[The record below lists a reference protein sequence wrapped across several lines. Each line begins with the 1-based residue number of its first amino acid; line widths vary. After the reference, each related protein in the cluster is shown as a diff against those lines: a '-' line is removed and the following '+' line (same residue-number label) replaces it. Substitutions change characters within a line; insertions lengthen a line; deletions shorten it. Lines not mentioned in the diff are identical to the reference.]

1 MLMGFAFILVQVKSP
16 MLVAVGMYLPLE
28 TTFAIFV
35 GGMIK
40 GIVDKSMAKRKFNA
54 AQTARATNVGILL
67 AAGLIAGEGLM
78 GLVRAAWKFFF
89 LQNVIKFDIPTIFKG
104 GKYFG
109 VIDLYVG
116 GLVVLFLI
124 GLYLV
129 RIPLK
134 NAGAADEPPPPSA
147 II

>member
-1 MLMGFAFILVQVKSP
+1 
-16 MLVAVGMYLPLE
+16 MYLPLE

-40 GIVDKSMAKRKFNA
+40 GIVDKTIAKRKLNA
-54 AQTARATNVGILL
+54 AQAARATNVGILL
-67 AAGLIAGEGLM
+67 AAGLIAGEALTGL
-78 GLVRAAWKFFF
+78 LRAAWKFFF
-89 LQNVIKFDIPTIFKG
+89 LQKILHFDIPTIFKS

-116 GLVVLFLI
+116 GLAVLVLI
-124 GLYLV
+124 AIYLV
-129 RIPLK
+129 RVPLR

-147 II
+147 VI